1 MAKRIRGLSR
11 ERLSHTVDLKK
22 ICRCKEAE
30 DGEHECPAFDYLQ
43 EQAKPQIWNR
53 PNETLVVPSPRAFRA
68 LARRLETYDLRV
80 GVTFQATTSIDDGR
94 CINKQSCTCLKCG
107 WRRRVRLRA
116 R

>member
-53 PNETLVVPSPRAFRA
+53 PNETLVVPSPRSLERDHLEAFRA
-68 LARRLETYDLRV
+68 VARRLETYWLDP
-80 GVTFQATTSIDDGR
+80 GGR
-94 CINKQSCTCLKCG
+94 YHVN
-107 WRRRVRLRA
+107 
-116 R
+116 

>member
-43 EQAKPQIWNR
+43 ER
-53 PNETLVVPSPRAFRA
+53 T
-68 LARRLETYDLRV
+68 
-80 GVTFQATTSIDDGR
+80 
-94 CINKQSCTCLKCG
+94 
-107 WRRRVRLRA
+107 RRRQHRQIQPEGRERL
-116 R
+116 

>member
-43 EQAKPQIWNR
+43 EQAKPQC
-53 PNETLVVPSPRAFRA
+53 VS
-68 LARRLETYDLRV
+68 V
-80 GVTFQATTSIDDGR
+80 GVESY
-94 CINKQSCTCLKCG
+94 NKY
-107 WRRRVRLRA
+107 LRA
-116 R
+116 IINNL